1 MKFLMIVLS
10 LAMFSA
16 FANDDQAQ
24 QKKDSAAIKSLMNA
38 TATLAKQDMSCTKDS
53 DCVVFGLGKRA
64 CGGPNGFVVAS
75 KNNLL
80 IEEVEYLA
88 NQTVERE
95 DAYNSKYG
103 VFSICS
109 ILRGHIPT
117 CESKVCR

>member
-1 MKFLMIVLS
+1 MAIIFS
-10 LAMFSA
+10 LTMLSA
-16 FANDDQAQ
+16 FANDDLAQ
-24 QKKDSAAIKSLMNA
+24 QKKDSVAIKTLKEA
-38 TATLAKQDMSCTKDS
+38 TVSLAKTDMSCTKDS

-88 NQTVERE
+88 KQTVERE
-95 DAYNSKYG
+95 DEYNSKYG

-117 CESKVCR
+117 CASKVCR